1 MKVAVVGN
9 GTMGNGIAQT
19 FAVAGHE
26 VIIKGRSDASLAKAH
41 ASIEKSLA
49 KMVEKGKMEA
59 ADRDATLARLKDTK
73 VYEDLA
79 DVDLVVEVVAE
90 DMGIKEEIFK
100 TLDQIC
106 KPEAI
111 LATNTSSLSITQVA
125 SFTTRPDKVIGMHFF
140 NPVPMMKL
148 VEVIKGQLTSDET
161 HQTIVEVSKQIGKTP
176 VTVNEAP
183 GFVVNRIL
191 IPMVNEGIG
200 ILADGVATK
209 EEIDEAMKLG
219 ANHPMGPLALA
230 DLIGLD
236 VCLAIMEVLYNEFGD
251 TKYRPHPLLRK
262 MVRAKLLGRKT
273 GVGFYDYRKKY
284 GSATKTI
291 CPADI
296 DDRTAEKI
304 QKYTLTLCTAIGI
317 RGTAR
322 IDFFLS
328 GGRLLFNEINTMPGF
343 TRDSLY
349 PELMRAAGIPTPR
362 LFDLLIDD
370 AIGRQ
375 SASSTAGRVDTTFF
389 ATQDGETNGTIYF
402 SCATGQIRPTAQSGI
417 SSFRA

>member
-19 FAVAGHE
+19 FAVAGHD

-59 ADRDATLARLKDTK
+59 ADRDASLARIKDTK

-90 DMGIKEEIFK
+90 DMAIKEEIFK
-100 TLDQIC
+100 TLDKIC

-125 SFTTRPDKVIGMHFF
+125 SYTTRPDKVIGMHFF

-148 VEVIKGQLTSDET
+148 VEVIKGQLTSEEV
-161 HQTIVEVSKQIGKTP
+161 HQTIIEIAKQIGKTP
-176 VTVNEAP
+176 VSVNEAP

-200 ILADGVATK
+200 IFAEGVASAA
-209 EEIDEAMKLG
+209 EIDEAMKLG
-219 ANHPMGPLALA
+219 ANHPMGPLALG

-251 TKYRPHPLLRK
+251 SKYRPHPLLRK
-262 MVRAKLLGRKT
+262 MVRANQLGRKT
-273 GVGFYDYRKKY
+273 GVGFYDYRK
-284 GSATKTI
+284 
-291 CPADI
+291 
-296 DDRTAEKI
+296 
-304 QKYTLTLCTAIGI
+304 
-317 RGTAR
+317 
-322 IDFFLS
+322 
-328 GGRLLFNEINTMPGF
+328 
-343 TRDSLY
+343 
-349 PELMRAAGIPTPR
+349 
-362 LFDLLIDD
+362 
-370 AIGRQ
+370 
-375 SASSTAGRVDTTFF
+375 
-389 ATQDGETNGTIYF
+389 
-402 SCATGQIRPTAQSGI
+402 
-417 SSFRA
+417 